1 METQDYFFLKMRRK
15 NLLNIV
21 DLRKQGFNQIMT
33 TNNYKKIPNIPKIIS
48 EISINFILS
57 K

>member
-15 NLLNIV
+15 ILLNIV